1 MSSSSLFAQAIL
13 EISSGRETPRELE
26 PPGQEI
32 TLMEICKKRGKGNDC
47 KGRPGLVQLFN
58 KLVISIKALLKEN
71 RILFSGD
78 SKIQLWNFWILN
90 TASELFMTCNR
101 NYSLKRRNV
110 FNLPTVVF
118 YFCSRRFSV
127 MKR

>member
-1 MSSSSLFAQAIL
+1 MSSSSSFAQAIL

-47 KGRPGLVQLFN
+47 KGSSEAVFKNPEILVQLFN

-71 RILFSGD
+71 RVLFSGNY
-78 SKIQLWNFWILN
+78 KIQLWNFWIFEHRLR
-90 TASELFMTCNR
+90 TFL
-101 NYSLKRRNV
+101 
-110 FNLPTVVF
+110 
-118 YFCSRRFSV
+118 
-127 MKR
+127 